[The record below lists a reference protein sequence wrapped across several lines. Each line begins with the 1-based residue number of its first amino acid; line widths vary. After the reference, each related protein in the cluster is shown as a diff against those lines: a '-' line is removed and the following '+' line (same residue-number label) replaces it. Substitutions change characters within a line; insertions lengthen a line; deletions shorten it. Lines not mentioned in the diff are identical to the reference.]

1 MLSNNNS
8 LYQKLKKTKAASQF
22 KTSEWLE
29 IITHLEEK
37 INHFEKINQTTSES
51 HSKYKSLFE
60 MSDDALLVIENFS
73 FIDCNQSVVKMLGY
87 KSKDELLNTHPAE
100 LSPKKQPDGK
110 LSFIKAQEM
119 MDLALKKG
127 SHHFEWMHTRAN
139 GENFPVEVWLS
150 KVECDGRII
159 LNTIWRDL
167 TEKKKAEQLVLK
179 NIEEKEILL
188 KEIHHRVKN
197 NLQIISSL
205 LNLQANM
212 LHDENT
218 KSVLYQSKSR
228 IESMCKVHEML
239 YSSKNLSSINYK
251 NYLNDLIQA
260 LFQNASIST
269 KQINL
274 ELKIKNLILNLNTA
288 IPLGLIINE
297 LVTNSL
303 KYAFVEKPIGL
314 ILIQI
319 THLKNNQFE
328 LIYKD
333 DGAGYSPKIT
343 FENTQGLGFQLITSL
358 VEQLNRKITRKLVEK
373 GTCYQLIFEKL

>member
-22 KTSEWLE
+22 TTSEWLE
-29 IITHLEEK
+29 IIAHLEEK
-37 INHFEKINQTTSES
+37 IDHLEKINQTTSES

-87 KSKDELLNTHPAE
+87 KTKEELLNTHPAE
-100 LSPKKQPDGK
+100 LSPEKQSDGK
-110 LSFIKAQEM
+110 LSLIKAQEM
-119 MDLALKKG
+119 MDLALKNG

-150 KVECDGRII
+150 KVEFDGRVI

-167 TEKKKAEQLVLK
+167 TEKKKAEQLILK

-239 YSSKNLSSINYK
+239 YGSKNLSSINYK

-274 ELKIKNLILNLNTA
+274 ELKIKNLILNINTA

-303 KYAFVEKPIGL
+303 KYAFLENPIGF

-343 FENTQGLGFQLITSL
+343 FENTRGLGFQLITSL
-358 VEQLNRKITRKLVEK
+358 VEQLNGKITRKLVEK